1 MYEKP
6 MVKITFNGER
16 MKYFPLRSET
26 GKGAFATVIEL
37 VLEVLNKAVRQE
49 KGIGSGKEEVK
60 LSLLANVWYYMP
72 KSLRIPQKTQPPPKQ
87 LLELMNSA
95 K

>member
-1 MYEKP
+1 
-6 MVKITFNGER
+6 

-37 VLEVLNKAVRQE
+37 VLEVLNKAIRQE
-49 KGIGSGKEEVK
+49 KGIGSRKEEVK
-60 LSLLANVWYYMP
+60 LSLLANVCYYMP